1 MLDLSYPRISKALL
15 NPPCIQHSVSRGSL
29 ILPAKSRLP
38 LDRNLDSNLVQ
49 HDGSHRLSLS
59 LAEILKFNTELLVN
73 RTEYFEIAV
82 WTAFVSW

>member
-15 NPPCIQHSVSRGSL
+15 NPPCIQHSLSRGSL

-49 HDGSHRLSLS
+49 HDGSHRLSLN

>member
-1 MLDLSYPRISKALL
+1 MLDLSYPRIPKALL
-15 NPPCIQHSVSRGSL
+15 NPPCIQHSLSRGSL

-49 HDGSHRLSLS
+49 HDGSHSLSLS
-59 LAEILKFNTELLVN
+59 LAEILKFNTELLVS

-82 WTAFVSW
+82 WTAYVSW